1 MEVKVVT
8 LAEKLLQD
16 FQELPEEKKR
26 QVLDFVEFLRT
37 KQQQELEKMMDVIIT
52 ENKEAFLELAK

>member
-8 LAEKLLQD
+8 LAERLLQD

-52 ENKEAFLELAK
+52 ENKEAFLELAR

>member
-8 LAEKLLQD
+8 LAERLLQD